1 MRSEKERRHSIFQYL
16 LDFVVAFFSY
26 VLLRVRQ
33 FFVYL
38 WALNLWIVISFS
50 VLKDRLVRKM
60 FWGRS
65 TFYRSAF
72 QFSVGIVTFVIT
84 IGGLAGRLNLF
95 ITNASQILE
104 FPTEHLG
111 DADYVEENASMLAIV
126 ASSSESGAYA
136 VQKYVVQKGDTLE
149 SIANEYE
156 ISKETIMW
164 ANGIKDESFL
174 KIGQTLT
181 ILPINAVL
189 HTVKSGDT
197 LESIAEKYGANV
209 ADIFDINWLDSKILK
224 EGQEL
229 LVPNGKMPQPK
240 PVVITPIAMTVPLP
254 PPPLSGTVTGG
265 TGSFVRPCGCG
276 YITRG
281 YSAYH
286 QGVDIAQAGGCTIVA
301 VDGGVVTQARW
312 YGNGGLQIMIDHG
325 NGWVSL
331 YAHNATIYVKEGQKV
346 SKGQAISYMGATGHA
361 YGVHLHFGLQ
371 LNGYWVNPQSY
382 IAI

>member
-1 MRSEKERRHSIFQYL
+1 MRGEKKQGNSILRHFVHYILALFSYL
-16 LDFVVAFFSY
+16 L
-26 VLLRVRQ
+26 LRARQ
-33 FFVYL
+33 FAFYSWAFYL
-38 WALNLWIVISFS
+38 WVLISFDGI
-50 VLKDRLVRKM
+50 KDKLVRKM

-65 TFYRSAF
+65 VFYRSAF

-84 IGGLAGRLNLF
+84 VGGLAGRLNLF
-95 ITNASQILE
+95 ATNASQFLE

-126 ASSSESGAYA
+126 ANSSESGAYS

-149 SIANEYE
+149 SIANKFE
-156 ISKETIMW
+156 ISKDTIMW
-164 ANGIKDESFL
+164 SNGIKDESFL

-181 ILPINAVL
+181 ILPINGILYA
-189 HTVKSGDT
+189 VKSGDSLKT
-197 LESIAEKYGANV
+197 IADEFGANV
-209 ADIFDINWLDSKILK
+209 ADIYDINWLDSEILK
-224 EGQEL
+224 VGQKL

-240 PVVITPIAMTVPLP
+240 PVVTTPVATVPLP
-254 PPPLSGTVTGG
+254 PPPPSGVGSGG

-276 YITRG
+276 TVTRG
-281 YSAYH
+281 YYSYH

-331 YAHNATIYVKEGQKV
+331 YAHNAAIYVKEGQKV

-371 LNGYWVNPQSY
+371 LNGYWVNPQAY